1 MTSDNLTRDEATTR
15 SALITVASYQVD
27 LDLTGGDATFG
38 SVTVIRFGC
47 TVPGSSTFIN
57 LTAPAVREIILNDTP
72 VSLDA
77 FDGDRITLT
86 GLAAGNVLRVAADCA
101 YSRSGEGL
109 HRFTDPA
116 DGRVYLYS
124 DLETFDAHRVYACF
138 DQPDMKASYELAVTA
153 PADWQVVSNM
163 APESTAP
170 AGRVADGSVLDGSVL
185 DGSALRWR
193 FPPTPVMPTY
203 ITAVAAGPYHVV
215 RDEHDGI
222 PLGVYCRQSLAEY
235 LDPDEIL
242 EVTRQGLDF
251 YHNSFGIKYPF
262 GKYDQ
267 LFVPEFK
274 EGAMENAGC
283 VTFVEAYIFRSRVTD
298 FAREARGETI
308 LHEMAHMWFGD
319 LVTMRWWDD
328 LWLNESFAT
337 WAGTLAQ
344 AEATRWTSA
353 WTTFAQ
359 LYKAWAYRQDQ
370 LPSTHPIAADIPDIA
385 AVEVNFDGITYA
397 KGASVLKQ
405 LVAYVGR
412 ENFLAGVRKYF
423 AAHSWGNATLTDLL
437 AALEETSGRDLA
449 AWSAEWLQTAGVN
462 TLRPSYSVDA
472 DDRFTEFAVEQEAA
486 ATHPVLRSHRIA
498 IGLYDR
504 TEAGIVRR
512 QRVETDVAGPRTVVP
527 ELTGQPRPDLVLVN
541 DEDLTYAK
549 IRLDDHSLRTL
560 IGPGQGGPGGRGGL
574 GGKFSPQDRGDP
586 GGSPPGAA
594 LSPRASAGIGEF
606 TDSLPAA
613 LCWSAAWDMV
623 RDGEMAARDYVR
635 LVLSGVSSVADISV
649 VQTLLRQASQAV
661 RRFADPGWRETGL
674 AVMASTLRDLLHAAP
689 AGSDTQL
696 AYVRALA
703 GVATAADD
711 LALLAGLLDGSVV
724 LDGLTVDTDLRWS
737 LLWRLVSRGVSRQ
750 DEIDAELAR
759 DATDAGERHAAAC
772 RAAIPTA
779 EAKRQAWETLT
790 GGELPLAMFRAVLAG
805 FADPDQPQ
813 LVGPYREKYF
823 GVVGDVWRNW
833 SSAMAQDF
841 VSGAYAVGAISA
853 ETVEL
858 TDAYIEA
865 ADPPAA
871 LRRLLAEGRD
881 DVLRALRCQARDRQ
895 AG

>member
-1 MTSDNLTRDEATTR
+1 MTSDNLTRDEAATR

-27 LDLTGGDATFG
+27 LDLTGSDATFN
-38 SVTVIRFGC
+38 SVSVVRFGC
-47 TVPGSSTFIN
+47 AAPGSSTFIN
-57 LTAPAVREIILNDTP
+57 LTAPAVREITLNDAP
-72 VSLDA
+72 VGPDA
-77 FDGDRITLT
+77 FDGNRITLT
-86 GLAAGNVLRVAADCA
+86 GLAAENVLRVVADCA

-163 APESTAP
+163 APESTIP
-170 AGRVADGSVLDGSVL
+170 AGG
-185 DGSALRWR
+185 ALRWH
-193 FPPTPVMPTY
+193 FPPTPVVPTY

-215 RDEHDGI
+215 RDEHEGI
-222 PLGVYCRQSLAEY
+222 PLGVYCRQSLASY
-235 LDPDEIL
+235 LDADEIF
-242 EVTRQGLDF
+242 EVTRQGFDF

-337 WAGTLAQ
+337 WAGTLAE
-344 AEATRWTSA
+344 AEGTRWTNA

-397 KGASVLKQ
+397 KGAAVLKQ

-412 ENFLAGVRKYF
+412 ENFLDGVRKYF
-423 AAHSWGNATLTDLL
+423 AAHAWGNATLADLL

-472 DDRFTEFAVEQEAA
+472 EGRFTEFAVEQEAPA
-486 ATHPVLRSHRIA
+486 SHPVLRSHRIA

-504 TEAGIVRR
+504 TPAGLARR

-527 ELTGQPRPDLVLVN
+527 ELVGQPRPDLVLVN

-560 IGPGQGGPGGRGGL
+560 VGPDRGGRGGL
-574 GGKFSPQDRGDP
+574 GETVSPQERGGL
-586 GGSPPGAA
+586 GGS
-594 LSPRASAGIGEF
+594 SPRTSTSIGGF
-606 TDSLPAA
+606 ADSLSAA
-613 LCWSAAWDMV
+613 LCWSAAWDMT
-623 RDGEMAARDYVR
+623 RDGEMAARDYVQ
-635 LVLSGVSSVADISV
+635 LVLSGISSVADISV
-649 VQTLLRQASQAV
+649 VQTLLRQAGQAV
-661 RRFADPGWRETGL
+661 RRFADPAWRQTGL
-674 AVMASTLRDLLHAAP
+674 TLMAGALRDLLRDAP
-689 AGSDTQL
+689 AGSDSQL
-696 AYVRALA
+696 AYIRALA
-703 GVATAADD
+703 GVAISADD
-711 LALLAGLLDGSVV
+711 LALLAGLLDGSVL
-724 LDGLTVDTDLRWS
+724 LDSLTVDTDLRWS
-737 LLWRLVSRGVSRQ
+737 LLWRLVSRGVRGN

-759 DATDAGERHAAAC
+759 DATDAGERQAAAC

-779 EAKRQAWETLT
+779 GAKQEAWATMM
-790 GGELPLAMFRAVLAG
+790 GGELTIAMFRAVLSG
-805 FADPDQPQ
+805 FADPDRAE
-813 LVGPYREKYF
+813 LVEPYRERYF
-823 GVVGDVWRNW
+823 EVVGDVWRNW

-841 VSGAYAVGAISA
+841 VTGVYAVGPISR
-853 ETVEL
+853 ETVEM
-858 TDAYIEA
+858 TDAYITA

-871 LRRLLAEGRD
+871 LRRLLLEGRD
-881 DVLRALRCQARDRQ
+881 DVLRALRCQDRDRQ
-895 AG
+895 AS

>member
-1 MTSDNLTRDEATTR
+1 MTSNLTRDEAAAR
-15 SALITVASYQVD
+15 SALVTVASYHVD
-27 LDLTGGDATFG
+27 LDLTGGDEVFR
-38 SVTVIRFGC
+38 SVSVIRFDC
-47 TVPGSSTFIN
+47 AVPGSTSFIN
-57 LTAPAVREIILNDTP
+57 LTAPAVREITLNGKP
-72 VSLDA
+72 VGLDA

-86 GLAAGNVLRVAADCA
+86 GLAASNVLRVAADCA

-138 DQPDMKASYELAVTA
+138 DQPDMKATYELTVAA
-153 PADWQVVSNM
+153 PGDWLVVSNM
-163 APESTAP
+163 APESSIAEGET
-170 AGRVADGSVLDGSVL
+170 
-185 DGSALRWR
+185 LRWH

-222 PLGVYCRQSLAEY
+222 PLGLFCRQSLAEY

-242 EVTRQGLDF
+242 EVTRQGFDF
-251 YHNSFGIKYPF
+251 FHNSFGIKYPF
-262 GKYDQ
+262 EKYDQ

-283 VTFVEAYIFRSRVTD
+283 VTFLEAYIFRSRVTD

-359 LYKAWAYRQDQ
+359 LYKAWANRQDQ
-370 LPSTHPIAADIPDIA
+370 LPSTHPIAADIPDIE

-423 AAHSWGNATLTDLL
+423 GAHAWGNATLADLL

-449 AWSAEWLQTAGVN
+449 SWSREWLQTAGVN
-462 TLRPSYSVDA
+462 TLRPSYSVAA
-472 DDRFTEFAVEQEAA
+472 DGRFTEFAVEQEAA
-486 ATHPVLRSHRIA
+486 ATHPLLRSHRIA

-504 TEAGIVRR
+504 TSEGLSRR
-512 QRVETDVAGPRTVVP
+512 LRVETDVTGPRTVIP
-527 ELTGQPRPDLVLVN
+527 ELAGQSRPDLVLVN
-541 DEDLTYAK
+541 DDDLTYAK

-560 IGPGQGGPGGRGGL
+560 ID
-574 GGKFSPQDRGDP
+574 SI
-586 GGSPPGAA
+586 GS
-594 LSPRASAGIGEF
+594 F
-606 TDSLPAA
+606 TESLPAA
-613 LCWSAAWDMV
+613 LCWAAAWDMC

-635 LVLSGVSSVADISV
+635 LVMSGVSSVADISV
-649 VQTLLRQASQAV
+649 VQTLLRQAGQAAH
-661 RRFADPGWRETGL
+661 RFADPGWRETGL
-674 AVMASTLRDLLHAAP
+674 AMMASTLRGLLRTAP

-696 AYVRALA
+696 AYVRAFA
-703 GVATAADD
+703 GVATSAEDLTFLAA
-711 LALLAGLLDGSVV
+711 LLDGSER
-724 LDGLTVDTDLRWS
+724 LDGLTVDTDLRWT
-737 LLWRLVSRGVSRQ
+737 LLARLVSRGAPSPSGSGSFGPA
-750 DEIDAELAR
+750 EIDAELAR
-759 DATDAGERHAAAC
+759 DATDAGERHAATC
-772 RAAIPTA
+772 RAAIPKA
-779 EAKRQAWETLT
+779 EAKRETWSTLT
-790 GGELPLAMFRAVLAG
+790 SGELTIAMFRAALAG
-805 FADPDQPQ
+805 FVDPDHPELIEQ
-813 LVGPYREKYF
+813 YRDDYF
-823 GVVGDVWRNW
+823 AVVGDIWRDW

-841 VSGAYAVGAISA
+841 VSGAYMVCALSP
-853 ETVEL
+853 ETVAA
-858 TDAYIEA
+858 TDEYLAQAEQ
-865 ADPPAA
+865 PAA
-871 LRRLLAEGRD
+871 LYRLLAEGRD
-881 DVLRALRCQARDRQ
+881 DVLRALRCQERDRQ
-895 AG
+895 AS

>member
-1 MTSDNLTRDEATTR
+1 MCCRRDDHPVASNLTRDEATTR

-27 LDLTGGDATFG
+27 LDLTPRADDDTTFG
-38 SVTVIRFGC
+38 SVSVIRFGC
-47 TVPGSSTFIN
+47 AAPGSAAFVD
-57 LTAPAVREIILNDTP
+57 LTAPAVREITLNGAP
-72 VSLDA
+72 VGLDA
-77 FDGDRITLT
+77 FDGDRIALT
-86 GLAAGNVLRVAADCA
+86 GLAADNVLRVTADCA

-138 DQPDMKASYELAVTA
+138 DQPDMKATYELAVSA
-153 PADWQVVSNM
+153 PADWEVVSNM
-163 APESTAP
+163 APEAS
-170 AGRVADGSVLDGSVL
+170 VADGDAV
-185 DGSALRWR
+185 RWH
-193 FPPTPVMPTY
+193 FPPTPVVPTY

-235 LDPDEIL
+235 LDADEIF
-242 EVTRQGLDF
+242 EVTRQGFDF
-251 YHNSFGIKYPF
+251 FHNSFGIKYPF

-283 VTFVEAYIFRSRVTD
+283 VTFLEAYIFRSRVTD

-370 LPSTHPIAADIPDIA
+370 LPSTHPIAADIPDIH

-412 ENFLAGVRKYF
+412 ENFLDGVRKYF
-423 AAHSWGNATLTDLL
+423 AAHAWGNATLADLL

-449 AWSAEWLQTAGVN
+449 AWSEQWLQTAGVN
-462 TLRPSYSVDA
+462 TLRPSYSLDA
-472 DDRFTEFAVEQEAA
+472 DGRFAEFAVEQEAPA
-486 ATHPVLRSHRIA
+486 AHPVLRSHRIA
-498 IGLYDR
+498 IGLYDLTGDR
-504 TEAGIVRR
+504 LVRR
-512 QRVETDVAGPRTVVP
+512 HGVEIDVAGPRTVVP
-527 ELTGQPRPDLVLVN
+527 ELAGQPRPDLVLVN

-560 IGPGQGGPGGRGGL
+560 VE
-574 GGKFSPQDRGDP
+574 SV
-586 GGSPPGAA
+586 GA
-594 LSPRASAGIGEF
+594 I

-613 LCWSAAWDMV
+613 LCWSAAWDMC

-635 LVLSGVSSVADISV
+635 LVLSGVCSVADISV

-674 AVMASTLRDLLHAAP
+674 TLMASALRDLLHEAP

-696 AYVRALA
+696 AYVRAFA
-703 GVATAADD
+703 GVATTEGD
-711 LALLAGLLDGSVV
+711 LTLLAGLLDGSVV
-724 LDGLTVDTDLRWS
+724 LDGLTVDTELRWA
-737 LLWRLVSRGVSRQ
+737 LLWRLVSRGFGAAA
-750 DEIDAELAR
+750 EIDAELAR

-772 RAAIPTA
+772 RAAIPSAPAKQATW
-779 EAKRQAWETLT
+779 EALT
-790 GGELPLAMFRAVLAG
+790 GGELNLATFRAALSG
-805 FADPDQPQ
+805 FADPDQAE
-813 LVGPYREKYF
+813 LVEPYREKYF
-823 GVVGDVWRNW
+823 AVVGDVWRDW

-841 VSGAYAVGAISA
+841 VSGAYTVGAISA
-853 ETVEL
+853 ETVRA
-858 TDAYIEA
+858 TDTYIEA
-865 ADPPAA
+865 AEPPAA
-871 LRRLLAEGRD
+871 LRRLLTEGRD
-881 DVLRALRCQARDRQ
+881 DVLRALRCQARDRG
-895 AG
+895 AS

>member
-1 MTSDNLTRDEATTR
+1 VTSNLTRDEASAR
-15 SALITVASYQVD
+15 SALITVTSYQVD
-27 LDLTGGDATFG
+27 LDLTGGDATFD
-38 SVTVIRFGC
+38 SISVIRFGC
-47 TVPGSSTFIN
+47 TAPGSSTHLD
-57 LTAPAVREIILNDTP
+57 LTAPAVREITLNDAP

-86 GLAAGNVLRVAADCA
+86 GLAADNVLRVVADCA

-124 DLETFDAHRVYACF
+124 DLETFDAHRIYACF

-163 APESTAP
+163 APESARPASTAP
-170 AGRVADGSVLDGSVL
+170 DGSGLDTSVPN
-185 DGSALRWR
+185 GGPLRWC
-193 FPPTPVMPTY
+193 FPPTPVLPTY
-203 ITAVAAGPYHVV
+203 ITAVVAGPYHVV

-222 PLGVYCRQSLAEY
+222 PLGVYCRQSLASY
-235 LDPDEIL
+235 LDADEIL
-242 EVTRQGLDF
+242 EVTRQGFDF
-251 YHNSFGIKYPF
+251 FHNSFGIKYPF

-344 AEATRWTSA
+344 AEATRWSSA

-370 LPSTHPIAADIPDIA
+370 LPSTHPIAADIPDIH

-412 ENFLAGVRKYF
+412 ENFLDGVRRYF
-423 AAHSWGNATLTDLL
+423 SAHAWGNATLADLL
-437 AALEETSGRDLA
+437 AALEEPSGRDLT

-472 DDRFTEFAVEQEAA
+472 DGRFTEFAVEQEAA
-486 ATHPVLRSHRIA
+486 ETHPVLRSHRIA

-512 QRVETDVAGPRTVVP
+512 QRIETDVAGPRTVVP
-527 ELTGQPRPDLVLVN
+527 ELAGQLRPDLVLVN
-541 DEDLTYAK
+541 DDDLTYAK

-560 IGPGQGGPGGRGGL
+560 V
-574 GGKFSPQDRGDP
+574 
-586 GGSPPGAA
+586 
-594 LSPRASAGIGEF
+594 ASIGEF
-606 TDSLPAA
+606 ADSLPAA
-613 LCWSAAWDMV
+613 LCWSAAWDMC
-623 RDGEMAARDYVR
+623 RDGEMATRDYVR
-635 LVLSGVSSVADISV
+635 LVLSGISSVADISV

-674 AVMASTLRDLLHAAP
+674 ALIASTLRDLLYEAP
-689 AGSDTQL
+689 AGSDAQL
-696 AYVRALA
+696 AYVRAFA
-703 GVATAADD
+703 GVAVTADD

-724 LDGLTVDTDLRWS
+724 LDGLIVDTDLRWS
-737 LLWRLVSRGVSRQ
+737 LLGRLVSRDYGSFETA
-750 DEIDAELAR
+750 EIDAELAR
-759 DATDAGERHAAAC
+759 DATDAGERNAAAC

-779 EAKRQAWETLT
+779 EAKREAWDTMT
-790 GGELPLAMFRAVLAG
+790 GGEQPLATFRAMLSG
-805 FADPDQPQ
+805 FADPDRPE
-813 LVGPYREKYF
+813 LMEPYREKF
-823 GVVGDVWRNW
+823 FAVVGDVWRDW

-841 VSGAYAVGAISA
+841 VSGVYTVAAISA
-853 ETVEL
+853 ETVQV
-858 TDAYIEA
+858 TDDYIA
-865 ADPPAA
+865 AAEPPAA
-871 LRRLLAEGRD
+871 LRRLLTEGRD
-881 DVLRALRCQARDRQ
+881 DVLRALRCQERDRQ
-895 AG
+895 AS

>member
-1 MTSDNLTRDEATTR
+1 VTSNLTRDEAAVR
-15 SALITVASYQVD
+15 SALITVASYHVD
-27 LDLTGGDATFG
+27 LDLAGGDETFG
-38 SVTVIRFGC
+38 SVSVIRFDC
-47 TVPGSSTFIN
+47 AAPGSTSFIN
-57 LTAPAVREIILNDTP
+57 LTAPAVREITLNGEP
-72 VSLDA
+72 VGLDA

-86 GLAAGNVLRVAADCA
+86 GLAASNVLRVAADCA

-138 DQPDMKASYELAVTA
+138 DQPDMKATYELAVTA
-153 PADWQVVSNM
+153 PADWLVVSNM
-163 APESTAP
+163 APESSI
-170 AGRVADGSVLDGSVL
+170 ADGEAQD
-185 DGSALRWR
+185 DKARRWH
-193 FPPTPVMPTY
+193 FPPTAVMPTY

-222 PLGVYCRQSLAEY
+222 PLGVFCRQSLAEY

-242 EVTRQGLDF
+242 EVTRQGFDF

-262 GKYDQ
+262 EKYDQ

-283 VTFVEAYIFRSRVTD
+283 VTFLEAYIFRSRVTD

-359 LYKAWAYRQDQ
+359 LYKSWAYRQDQ
-370 LPSTHPIAADIPDIA
+370 LPSTHPIAADIPDIH

-423 AAHSWGNATLTDLL
+423 GAHAWANATLADLL
-437 AALEETSGRDLA
+437 SALEETSSRDLA
-449 AWSAEWLQTAGVN
+449 SWSREWLQTAGVN
-462 TLRPSYSVDA
+462 TLRPSYAVDSEG
-472 DDRFTEFAVEQEAA
+472 RFTEFAVEQEAA
-486 ATHPVLRSHRIA
+486 ATHPLLRSHRIA

-504 TEAGIVRR
+504 TETGLSRR
-512 QRVETDVAGPRTVVP
+512 LRVETDVAGPRTVIP
-527 ELTGQPRPDLVLVN
+527 ELAGQARPDLVLVN
-541 DEDLTYAK
+541 DDDLTYAK

-560 IGPGQGGPGGRGGL
+560 VDASIG
-574 GGKFSPQDRGDP
+574 S
-586 GGSPPGAA
+586 
-594 LSPRASAGIGEF
+594 F
-606 TDSLPAA
+606 TDSLPGA
-613 LCWSAAWDMV
+613 LCWAAAWDMC
-623 RDGEMAARDYVR
+623 RDGEMAARDYVK
-635 LVLSGVSSVADISV
+635 LVLSGISSVADISV
-649 VQTLLRQASQAV
+649 VQTLLRQAGQAA
-661 RRFADPGWRETGL
+661 RRFADPLWRETGL
-674 AVMASTLRDLLHAAP
+674 AMVASTLRDLLRTAP
-689 AGSDTQL
+689 AGSDEQL
-696 AYVRALA
+696 AYLRAFA
-703 GVATAADD
+703 GVATSADD
-711 LALLAGLLDGSVV
+711 LALLAALLDGSVR
-724 LDGLTVDTDLRWS
+724 LDGLSVDTDLRWA
-737 LLWRLVSRGVSRQ
+737 LLARLVSRGAPSPSGSGSFGPT
-750 DEIDAELAR
+750 EIDTELAR
-759 DATDAGERHAAAC
+759 DATDAGERHAATC

-779 EAKRQAWETLT
+779 EAKRETWRTLIS
-790 GGELPLAMFRAVLAG
+790 GELTIAMFRAALAG
-805 FADPDQPQ
+805 FVDLDHPE
-813 LVGPYREKYF
+813 LIEPYRDGYF
-823 GVVGDVWRNW
+823 AVVGDVWRDW

-841 VSGAYAVGAISA
+841 VSGAYLLCAISE
-853 ETVEL
+853 ETVQA
-858 TDAYIEA
+858 TDDYIARDE
-865 ADPPAA
+865 PPAA
-871 LRRLLAEGRD
+871 LRRLLSEGRD
-881 DVLRALRCQARDRQ
+881 DVLRALRCQARDKQ